1 MARRQRITY
10 EGALYHVI
18 SRGNQKQ
25 QIFFDDEDCRE
36 YLIRLHAYKRR
47 YSFLLYAYTLMP
59 NHVHLLIQQREV
71 PLSKI
76 MQGIMQSYAMYHNRK
91 YGKTGHLFQ
100 GRYKAILCDKDAY
113 LLELIR
119 YLHLNPVRGNIVSRP
134 DKHRWS
140 SHRAYLDARS
150 TEPVDVEFPLSVLAA
165 NKKAAVAAYKNFMND
180 GLDIG
185 HMEEFYNVKEQI
197 YLGDDEVIE
206 EIENRTKKTKE
217 KLLPV
222 ELTMD
227 EVVQEVSRFYKVP
240 PEEIKDR
247 SRSREGARLRAVA
260 VYGAM
265 EAGGISMI
273 EAARYLG
280 RDPSTISIA
289 VKQLKKAAIDDKTI
303 GKRLSLILSRIR
315 KGRRVKYQINK
326 V

>member
-1 MARRQRITY
+1 
-10 EGALYHVI
+10 
-18 SRGNQKQ
+18 
-25 QIFFDDEDCRE
+25 
-36 YLIRLHAYKRR
+36 
-47 YSFLLYAYTLMP
+47 MP
-59 NHVHLLIQQREV
+59 NHVHLLIQQREI

-119 YLHLNPVRGNIVSRP
+119 YLHLNPVRGNIVGMP
-134 DKHRWS
+134 DKSIWS
-140 SHRAYLDARS
+140 SHKAYLDARN
-150 TEPVDVEFPLSVLAA
+150 TELVDAEFPLSIMAA

-180 GLDIG
+180 GLNIG
-185 HMEEFYNVKEQI
+185 HVDEFYNVKEQI
-197 YLGDDEVIE
+197 YLGDDEFVE

-217 KLLPV
+217 RSLPV
-222 ELTMD
+222 ELAMD
-227 EVVQEVSRFYKVP
+227 EVVQEVSRLYKVP

-247 SRSREGARLRAVA
+247 SRCREGARLRAVV
-260 VYGAM
+260 VYAAM
-265 EAGGISMI
+265 EAGGISMT

-303 GKRLSLILSRIR
+303 DKRLSLILSRIR
-315 KGRRVKYQINK
+315 KGRKIKYQINK

>member
-1 MARRQRITY
+1 MARRRRITY

-25 QIFFDDEDCRE
+25 PIFFDDEDYRE

-47 YSFLLYAYTLMP
+47 YSFSLYAYTLMQ
-59 NHVHLLIQQREV
+59 NHVHLLIQQRDV

-76 MQGIMQSYAMYHNRK
+76 MQGVMQSYAMYHNRK

-100 GRYKAILCDKDAY
+100 GRYKAIMCDGDAY

-119 YLHLNPVRGNIVSRP
+119 YLHLNPVRGHLVSKP
-134 DKHRWS
+134 DKYRWS
-140 SHRAYLDARS
+140 SHKAYLDARN
-150 TEPVDVEFPLSVLAA
+150 TELVDVEFPLSVLAI
-165 NKKAAVAAYKNFMND
+165 NKKAAVAAYENFMND
-180 GLDIG
+180 GLNIG

-197 YLGDDEVIE
+197 YLGDDGFVE
-206 EIENRTKKTKE
+206 EIENRITKTNE
-217 KLLPV
+217 KSLPV

-227 EVVQEVSRFYKVP
+227 EVVKEVSRFYKVP
-240 PEEIKDR
+240 TEEIENR
-247 SRSREGARLRAVA
+247 SRNREGARLRAVV
-260 VYGAM
+260 VYAAM
-265 EAGGISMI
+265 EVGGISMT

-280 RDPSTISIA
+280 RDPATISLA
-289 VKQLKKAAIDDKTI
+289 VKHLKKAAIDDNMMDKW
-303 GKRLSLILSRIR
+303 LSLILSRIR